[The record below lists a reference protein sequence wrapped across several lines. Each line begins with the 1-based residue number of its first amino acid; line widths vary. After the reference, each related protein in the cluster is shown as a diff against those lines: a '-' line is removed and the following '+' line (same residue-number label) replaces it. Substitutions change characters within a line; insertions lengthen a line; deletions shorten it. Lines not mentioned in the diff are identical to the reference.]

1 MTAFVT
7 EHITPFITAGHSVK
21 VEREKEER
29 GRDKEESREG
39 EEREIGEGERI
50 ERWRYGDK
58 ERYNGRRMEIN

>member
-21 VEREKEER
+21 VERE
-29 GRDKEESREG
+29 KEESREG